1 MGTGVSFIVCSL
13 VYSILLLITF
23 YSKKRLNIFENKIYR
38 LLIII
43 NFIGLVLEISNFYTV
58 YHMDSIPIINIIVAH
73 AYLLY
78 LLTWMTL
85 FTFYII
91 VISTKK
97 SDLTEE
103 QNMENYKKKMKF
115 WYLYYIV
122 FSILILFLPLDY
134 NNSNNIIYSY
144 GLAVNATYVAGFLC
158 ILVELFYVVKNIKNI
173 KSKKYLPVL
182 IFLTIGTFVTILQAI
197 YPNLLIVTSMET
209 FVTFLMYFT
218 IENPDMKM
226 IEQLNIAKEQAEHAN
241 NAKSDFLSSMSHE
254 IRTPLNAIVGF
265 SECIKDAGTLDEAKE
280 NATDVISASGTL
292 LEIVNGILDI
302 SKIEAGKL
310 EIINSDYD
318 PKEMLSSIERLIV
331 ARLGDKPLDFRV
343 AIAQDIPTVL
353 YGDHSNIKKI
363 IINLLTNAVKY
374 TNEGFV
380 EFKVNCVNTNDICRL
395 VISVEDSGRGIKK
408 ENIDKLFTKF
418 QRLEE
423 DRNTTIEGTGLGL
436 AITRQLVELMGG
448 KIVVQSIYGEGSKFT
463 VAIDQRIE
471 FKPLEEAVPKTETK
485 EMKADLTGK
494 RILIV
499 DDNNLNLKIAKKILS
514 AYNPIIDL
522 ASTGQQ
528 SIDMIKS
535 GNKYDLIL
543 MDDMMP
549 HMRGVEALIILK
561 EIPGFNI
568 PTIALTANA
577 ISGIREKYLKDGFDD
592 YLSKPIDRIELYRV
606 ITTYIKGITVTPVT
620 SVAPVIPTV
629 ATPVVAVQQAAPTV
643 LPTAI
648 PVEPKP
654 QLDLTG
660 KRILI
665 VDDNSL
671 NIKIATKFLQPYNS
685 IVDSASGGQECID
698 KINNNEK
705 YDLIFMDDM
714 MPKMDGVQTFKTI
727 KVTEGF
733 NTPVV
738 ALTANAI
745 VGSRE
750 KYLAD
755 GFDDYL
761 SKPIIKAEFDR
772 ILRTHVK

>member
-1 MGTGVSFIVCSL
+1 MHLSFLLLSCSL
-13 VYSILLLITF
+13 FYVVLIAILYF
-23 YSKKRLNIFENKIYR
+23 SKKRIKLLENKIYEY
-38 LLIII
+38 IIGTSI
-43 NFIGLVLEISNFYTV
+43 IGIILDIMGIYAHLNLPETSFIRW
-58 YHMDSIPIINIIVAH
+58 IIVKF
-73 AYLLY
+73 YFLY
-78 LLTWMTL
+78 LLTFIFLLTMYIFFSVMNEKKL
-85 FTFYII
+85 DLSNSEKVKKIFYSFLA
-91 VISTKK
+91 V
-97 SDLTEE
+97 
-103 QNMENYKKKMKF
+103 
-115 WYLYYIV
+115 YIV
-122 FSILILFLPLDY
+122 FTILNFILPFQYYNDNDIVYVYGANAIFL
-134 NNSNNIIYSY
+134 YS
-144 GLAVNATYVAGFLC
+144 VAGITMLGWL
-158 ILVELFYVVKNIKNI
+158 IYIGLNIKKI
-173 KSKKYLPVL
+173 KKKKYIPMIAFVVIGAPISYVQMSNPELLLVTAL
-182 IFLTIGTFVTILQAI
+182 ISF
-197 YPNLLIVTSMET
+197 IVV
-209 FVTFLMYFT
+209 FMYHT
-218 IENPDMKM
+218 IENPDIKM
-226 IEQLNIAKEQAEHAN
+226 IEQLNIAKKQAEQAN
-241 NAKSDFLSSMSHE
+241 SAKSDFLSSMSHE

-265 SECIKDAGTLDEAKE
+265 SECIEEAVTLEEAKE

-318 PKEMLSSIERLIV
+318 TKEMFSSIERLII
-331 ARLGDKPLDFRV
+331 ARLGDKQLDLRFF
-343 AIAQDIPTVL
+343 IAPDIPPVL
-353 YGDHSNIKKI
+353 YGDHSNIKKV

-395 VISVEDSGRGIKK
+395 VVSVEDSGRGIKK

-471 FKPLEEAVPKTETK
+471 FKPVEESIPKTAIQDVK
-485 EMKADLTGK
+485 VDLTGK

-514 AYNPIIDL
+514 MYNPIIDL
-522 ASTGQQ
+522 ATTGQQ
-528 SIDMIKS
+528 SIDMVKS

-549 HMRGVEALIILK
+549 HMRGAEALNILK
-561 EIPGFNI
+561 AIPGFNI

-577 ISGIREKYLKDGFDD
+577 ITGIKEKYLKEGFDD
-592 YLSKPIDRIELYRV
+592 YLSKPIDRKELYRV
-606 ITTYIKGITVTPVT
+606 ITTFIKGITV
-620 SVAPVIPTV
+620 APIV
-629 ATPVVAVQQAAPTV
+629 TPVVPAIQPVAPAVVPVVSAVQ
-643 LPTAI
+643 
-648 PVEPKP
+648 VEQKT

-671 NIKIATKFLQPYNS
+671 NIKIATKFLQPYNPT
-685 IVDSASGGQECID
+685 VDSVPGGQECID
-698 KINNNEK
+698 KINNHEK

-727 KVTEGF
+727 KATEGF
-733 NTPVV
+733 NIPVV

-772 ILRTHVK
+772 VLRTHVK

>member
-1 MGTGVSFIVCSL
+1 MHLSFLLLSCSL
-13 VYSILLLITF
+13 FYVVLIAILYFGKRRIKLL
-23 YSKKRLNIFENKIYR
+23 ENKIYEYIIGTSIIGIILDIMGIYAHLNLPETSFIR
-38 LLIII
+38 WLI
-43 NFIGLVLEISNFYTV
+43 VKFYF
-58 YHMDSIPIINIIVAH
+58 
-73 AYLLY
+73 LY
-78 LLTWMTL
+78 LLTFIFLLTMYIFFSVMNEKKQDLNNSKKVKKEFYLFL
-85 FTFYII
+85 FT
-91 VISTKK
+91 
-97 SDLTEE
+97 
-103 QNMENYKKKMKF
+103 
-115 WYLYYIV
+115 YIV
-122 FSILILFLPLDY
+122 FTILNFILPFQYYNDNDIVYVYGANAIFL
-134 NNSNNIIYSY
+134 YS
-144 GLAVNATYVAGFLC
+144 VAGITMLGWL
-158 ILVELFYVVKNIKNI
+158 IYIGLNITRI
-173 KSKKYLPVL
+173 KKKKYIPMIAFVVIGAPISYIQMSQPELLLVTAL
-182 IFLTIGTFVTILQAI
+182 ISF
-197 YPNLLIVTSMET
+197 IVV
-209 FVTFLMYFT
+209 FMYHT
-218 IENPDMKM
+218 IENPDIKM
-226 IEQLNIAKEQAEHAN
+226 IEQLNIAKKQAEQAN
-241 NAKSDFLSSMSHE
+241 SAKSDFLSSMSHE

-265 SECIKDAGTLDEAKE
+265 SECIEEAETLEEAKE

-318 PKEMLSSIERLIV
+318 TKEMFETIKRLII
-331 ARLGDKPLDFRV
+331 ARLGDKQLDLKFS
-343 AIAQDIPTVL
+343 IAQDIPPVL

-380 EFKVNCVNTNDICRL
+380 DFKVNCVNTNDICRL
-395 VISVEDSGRGIKK
+395 VVSVEDSGRGIKK

-471 FKPLEEAVPKTETK
+471 FKPLEEAIPKTVVEETK
-485 EMKADLTGK
+485 VDLTGK

-549 HMRGVEALIILK
+549 HMRGVEALGILK
-561 EIPGFNI
+561 QIPGFNT

-577 ISGIREKYLKDGFDD
+577 ISGIKEKYLKEGFDD
-592 YLSKPIDRIELYRV
+592 YLSKPIDRKELHRV
-606 ITTYIKGITVTPVT
+606 ITTYIKGIIVKKSDVPVVMSAVSQTAPVVVPLVTP
-620 SVAPVIPTV
+620 IE
-629 ATPVVAVQQAAPTV
+629 Q
-643 LPTAI
+643 
-648 PVEPKP
+648 KP

-671 NIKIATKFLQPYNS
+671 NIKIATKFLNPYNP
-685 IVDSASGGQECID
+685 IVDSVPGGQECID
-698 KINNNEK
+698 KISNHEK

-714 MPKMDGVQTFKTI
+714 MPKMNGVETFKTI
-727 KVTEGF
+727 KAIEGF

-772 ILRTHVK
+772 VLRTYVK

>member
-1 MGTGVSFIVCSL
+1 MF
-13 VYSILLLITF
+13 
-23 YSKKRLNIFENKIYR
+23 
-38 LLIII
+38 
-43 NFIGLVLEISNFYTV
+43 
-58 YHMDSIPIINIIVAH
+58 
-73 AYLLY
+73 
-78 LLTWMTL
+78 
-85 FTFYII
+85 
-91 VISTKK
+91 
-97 SDLTEE
+97 
-103 QNMENYKKKMKF
+103 
-115 WYLYYIV
+115 
-122 FSILILFLPLDY
+122 
-134 NNSNNIIYSY
+134 
-144 GLAVNATYVAGFLC
+144 
-158 ILVELFYVVKNIKNI
+158 
-173 KSKKYLPVL
+173 
-182 IFLTIGTFVTILQAI
+182 
-197 YPNLLIVTSMET
+197 
-209 FVTFLMYFT
+209 
-218 IENPDMKM
+218 
-226 IEQLNIAKEQAEHAN
+226 
-241 NAKSDFLSSMSHE
+241 
-254 IRTPLNAIVGF
+254 
-265 SECIKDAGTLDEAKE
+265 
-280 NATDVISASGTL
+280 
-292 LEIVNGILDI
+292 
-302 SKIEAGKL
+302 
-310 EIINSDYD
+310 
-318 PKEMLSSIERLIV
+318 SSIERLII
-331 ARLGDKPLDFRV
+331 ARLGDKQLDLRFSV
-343 AIAQDIPTVL
+343 AEDIPPVL

-380 EFKVNCVNTNDICRL
+380 DFKVNCVNTNEICRL
-395 VISVEDSGRGIKK
+395 VVSVEDSGRGIKK

-471 FKPLEEAVPKTETK
+471 FKPLEEAIPKTVVEETK
-485 EMKADLTGK
+485 VDLTGK

-549 HMRGVEALIILK
+549 HMRGVEALVILK
-561 EIPGFNI
+561 EIPGFNT

-577 ISGIREKYLKDGFDD
+577 ISGIREKYLSDSFDD
-592 YLSKPIDRIELYRV
+592 YLSKPIDRKELYRV
-606 ITTYIKGITVTPVT
+606 ITTYIKGAPVVPVLPVNPVITPTVASVTPVI
-620 SVAPVIPTV
+620 VPTV
-629 ATPVVAVQQAAPTV
+629 VPVAVVPQVTPVVVQTS
-643 LPTAI
+643 TS
-648 PVEPKP
+648 VEQKP

-671 NIKIATKFLQPYNS
+671 NIKIATTFLKPYNPT
-685 IVDSASGGQECID
+685 VDSVQGGQECID
-698 KINNNEK
+698 KINNHEK

-714 MPKMDGVQTFKTI
+714 MPKMNGVETFKTI
-727 KVTEGF
+727 KATEGF

-772 ILRTHVK
+772 VLRTYVK

>member
-1 MGTGVSFIVCSL
+1 MLYILGLTSL
-13 VYSILLLITF
+13 YFSKVRAKNIENSIYKVMLI
-23 YSKKRLNIFENKIYR
+23 SNL
-38 LLIII
+38 
-43 NFIGLVLEISNFYTV
+43 IGLVLQFLCDFVSYKYTSVPYIFSDIIFRLYLIYFIIWINLMVLYLIEISFKNRNLAKIFLLILSFSEVISLIIAPYQLYRDTVNRIYYTYGTGINLTFIFSGITCLIMGFILV
-58 YHMDSIPIINIIVAH
+58 LKHKKISVKKSVPI
-73 AYLLY
+73 YLL
-78 LLTWMTL
+78 LACG
-85 FTFYII
+85 II
-91 VISTKK
+91 AALIQ
-97 SDLTEE
+97 
-103 QNMENYKKKMKF
+103 QNHPE
-115 WYLYYIV
+115 
-122 FSILILFLPLDY
+122 
-134 NNSNNIIYSY
+134 II
-144 GLAVNATYVAGFLC
+144 
-158 ILVELFYVVKNIKNI
+158 II
-173 KSKKYLPVL
+173 
-182 IFLTIGTFVTILQAI
+182 
-197 YPNLLIVTSMET
+197 TSMESLICC
-209 FVTFLMYFT
+209 LMYFT

-310 EIINSDYD
+310 EIINSDYN
-318 PKEMLSSIERLIV
+318 PKEMLFSIERLII

-343 AIAQDIPTVL
+343 AIAQDIPQVL

-380 EFKVNCVNTNDICRL
+380 EFKVNCVNTKDICRL

-671 NIKIATKFLQPYNS
+671 NIKIATKFLQPYNP

-698 KINNNEK
+698 KINNHER

-714 MPKMDGVQTFKTI
+714 MPKLDGVQTFKTI

-772 ILRTHVK
+772 VLRTHVK